1 MLFKNTHT
9 KSIRQMLLLL
19 FGLFVG
25 NECRADLA
33 LSDTRSRRLS
43 EVLNKLKT
51 AYRVDIA
58 YALNLVDGKVVDE
71 NMKISYQVNLEEN
84 LQKILEPFGLTY
96 KKRHTSYIIIRK
108 EEPKK
113 TDRMAGLPASGNLRL
128 LNDERRLLAERVITG
143 TVRDAVTCEPL
154 AGVSMTVKGTLQG
167 VSTDGEGRYSIS
179 VQSDSAVLVFS
190 FMGYAPR
197 EASAGTKNAVDI
209 ELQTDVKK

>member
-19 FGLFVG
+19 FGLFFCD
-25 NECRADLA
+25 ECRAGLA
-33 LSDTRSRRLS
+33 ISDTRSRRLS
-43 EVLNKLKT
+43 EALHELKT

-58 YALNLVDGKVVDE
+58 YALSLVDGKMVDE
-71 NMKISYQVNLEEN
+71 NLKISYQVNLEEN
-84 LQKILEPFGLTY
+84 LKKILEPFGLTY
-96 KKRHTSYIIIRK
+96 KKRHASYIIIRK

-113 TDRMAGLPASGNLRL
+113 TDRIAGLSASGNLRL
-128 LNDERRLLAERVITG
+128 LNEERRLLAERVITG

-154 AGVSMTVKGTLQG
+154 AGVSLTAKGTLQS
-167 VSTDGEGRYSIS
+167 VATDDEGRYSIS
-179 VQSDSAVLVFS
+179 VRSDSATLVFS

-197 EASAGTKNAVDI
+197 ETSAGTKNAIDI